1 MLNSEGG
8 DRVHARIVVPAVD
21 KSGLNAQLAE
31 HFGRAP
37 YFAVVE
43 LDENG
48 EISEV
53 KTVPNM
59 GEPAGGRGQTHD
71 NILELQPN
79 AIIVYGMGPRGLSTF
94 QSAGVAVLRANA
106 STVSG
111 VIAAYKDDKLQELT
125 EGCHHAQHR

>member
-1 MLNSEGG
+1 MN
-8 DRVHARIVVPAVD
+8 ARIVVPAVD

-43 LDENG
+43 LDEKG
-48 EISEV
+48 EVSEV
-53 KTVPNM
+53 KTVPNI
-59 GEPAGGRGQTHD
+59 GEHAGGRGQTHD

-106 STVSG
+106 NTVSE

-125 EGCHHAQHR
+125 EGCHHAHHH